1 MTAIIVLVVMRVAMI
16 MMIVVVHVVIVHVPI
31 VAGDCRDRA
40 MLGMA
45 GQTLVGGGRR
55 VCRSGHG
62 FVCVR

>member
-1 MTAIIVLVVMRVAMI
+1 
-16 MMIVVVHVVIVHVPI
+16 